1 MLSFIISLGPWNWII
16 LGAIL
21 LALEV
26 LAPGAFMMWFGLSA
40 LVVGVISFVWSGL
53 SWEWQGVAFAVI
65 AVAMIPLWRRL
76 ANKPELEPQE
86 PSLNRRAEALV
97 GRSFTLDKPIVDGFG
112 TVRVDDTVWRI
123 TGAECPAGTRV
134 KVVRADGV
142 HLMVE
147 PA

>member
-76 ANKPELEPQE
+76 ANKPEFEPQE